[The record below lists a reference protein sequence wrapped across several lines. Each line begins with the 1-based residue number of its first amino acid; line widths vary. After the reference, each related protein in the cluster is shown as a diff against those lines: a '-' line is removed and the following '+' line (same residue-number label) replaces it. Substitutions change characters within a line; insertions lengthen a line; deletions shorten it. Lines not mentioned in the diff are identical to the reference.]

1 MEGLEGVGFFAG
13 AEEFYGLS
21 GDGLDGQN
29 SAAAGIPFD
38 LRQDDAGHSYFAI
51 ELLGHLHR
59 ILTDHGVGDEQ
70 NLMRR
75 CAGLD
80 RDQFLHQVVIN
91 MQTSAGVQN
100 DHVVTLGTCLID
112 AMFAGAH
119 GIG

>member
-1 MEGLEGVGFFAG
+1 MQIDYSVRGI
-13 AEEFYGLS
+13 LS
-21 GDGLDGQN
+21 VSR
-29 SAAAGIPFD
+29 SAPEWSSRSIRIEK
-38 LRQDDAGHSYFAI
+38 LRVARNRR
-51 ELLGHLHR
+51 R